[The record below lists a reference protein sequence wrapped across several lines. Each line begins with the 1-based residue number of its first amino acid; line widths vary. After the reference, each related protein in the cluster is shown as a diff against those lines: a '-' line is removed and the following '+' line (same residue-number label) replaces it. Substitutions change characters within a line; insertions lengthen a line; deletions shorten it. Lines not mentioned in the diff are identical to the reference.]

1 MKDTLEI
8 INELLADL
16 DKTPAK
22 DRSAFHGGVI
32 GGLQAARDN
41 ARWELERL
49 AHTPSPAPATPAAA
63 GQ

>member
-22 DRSAFHGGVI
+22 DRSTYYGGVI
-32 GGLQAARDN
+32 GALHAARDN
-41 ARWELERL
+41 AQWELERL
-49 AHTPSPAPATPAAA
+49 SRPTPPAPTAAPAA